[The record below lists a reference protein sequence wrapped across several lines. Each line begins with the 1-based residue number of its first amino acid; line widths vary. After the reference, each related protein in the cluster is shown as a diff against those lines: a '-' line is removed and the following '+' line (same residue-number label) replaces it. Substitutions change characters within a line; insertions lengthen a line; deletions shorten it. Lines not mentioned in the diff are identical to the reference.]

1 MALSGI
7 KNQVEEAKN
16 TTIKNHL
23 LVLPY
28 KGEKEIHIFNSMKVC
43 QQNSTRK
50 ILKTN
55 SLHWKMIT

>member
-50 ILKTN
+50 I
-55 SLHWKMIT
+55 

>member
-7 KNQVEEAKN
+7 KNQVEETKN
-16 TTIKNHL
+16 TSIKNHL

-28 KGEKEIHIFNSMKVC
+28 KGEKGMHSFNSLKVC

-50 ILKTN
+50 I
-55 SLHWKMIT
+55 